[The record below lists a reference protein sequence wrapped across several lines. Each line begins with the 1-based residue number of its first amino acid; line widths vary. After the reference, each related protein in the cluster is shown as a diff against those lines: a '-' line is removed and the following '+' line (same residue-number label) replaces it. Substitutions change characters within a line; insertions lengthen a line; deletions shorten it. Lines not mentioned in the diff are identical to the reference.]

1 MKLFTTDQIA
11 MLDRYTIENEPI
23 TDIDLMERASQQ
35 ISGWIINK
43 FSSNNR
49 IAVFA
54 GPGNN
59 GGDALAVS
67 RMLSEK
73 NFSIDIY
80 LPDFGREPGPSP
92 ATNLQRLRDHG
103 LAKIH
108 PLQESDRLP
117 DLHSYD
123 LLIDGLFGSG
133 LSRPLTGFPSRL
145 VKHMNEA
152 GVQIIAIDIPSGLMG
167 EDNALNDRDSII
179 KAEITLT
186 LQFPKLS
193 FFFAENE
200 QFTGKWEVLPIGIH
214 PEGIVKTET
223 EWRYTD
229 RETAVSLRKTRKRFS
244 HKGTYGHALLIVGSL
259 GKTGAAV
266 LAASGCLRAGAGLV
280 TVHLPKSG
288 IQIMQTAFPEAMVS
302 ADDSENI
309 ISMIPPL
316 ESYRAIGAGPG
327 LGKSYETQMAL
338 YNLLNKCKCPLVID
352 ADGLNILSEN
362 QEWLKLLP
370 AGTILT
376 PHPLEFARLSSK
388 SSSGFEMVNKARDF
402 AKAYNVY
409 VVLKG
414 ANTSIACP
422 DGTCWFNSTG
432 NPGMATGGSGDVL
445 TGILTGLLA
454 QGYSPLEAS
463 LLGVYIHGL
472 SADIC
477 VTNSS
482 EEALLAGD
490 IADHLGAAFASL
502 KSDNNFGKAKKNLQ
516 I

>member
-1 MKLFTTDQIA
+1 MKLFTTAQIA
-11 MLDRYTIENEPI
+11 ELDRYTIENVPI
-23 TDIDLMERASQQ
+23 SDIDLMERASRQ
-35 ISGWIINK
+35 ISGWILNK
-43 FSSNNR
+43 FSADKR

-59 GGDALAVS
+59 GGDAIAVS
-67 RMLSEK
+67 RMLKEK
-73 NFSIDIY
+73 NYSVDLY
-80 LPDFGREPGPSP
+80 LPDFGRELGPSP
-92 ATNLQRLRDHG
+92 AINLQRFKDQG
-103 LAKIH
+103 LAGIYTLH
-108 PLQESDRLP
+108 DSDPLP

-123 LLIDGLFGSG
+123 ILIDGLFGSG
-133 LSRPLTGFPSRL
+133 LSRPLTGFPSKL
-145 VKHMNEA
+145 VKHMNDA
-152 GVQIIAIDIPSGLMG
+152 GVRIIAIDIPSGLMG
-167 EDNALNDRDSII
+167 EDNRLNDTSSII
-179 KAEITLT
+179 KADITLA

-193 FFFAENE
+193 FFFPENE
-200 QFTGKWEVLPIGIH
+200 PFVGEWEVLPIGIH
-214 PEGIVKTET
+214 PEGIENTET

-244 HKGTYGHALLIVGSL
+244 HKGTFGHALLIVGSY

-266 LAASGCLRAGAGLV
+266 LAAKGCLRAGSGLV

-302 ADDSENI
+302 ADESDNI
-309 ISMIPPL
+309 ISQIPSL
-316 ESYRAIGAGPG
+316 DAYSAIGTGPG
-327 LGKSYETQMAL
+327 LGKANETQMAL
-338 YNLLNKCKCPLVID
+338 LKLLRECKCPLVID

-370 AGTILT
+370 EGTILT
-376 PHPLEFARLSSK
+376 PHPLEFARLSSR
-388 SSSGFEMVNKARDF
+388 SSSGYEMVNKAREF
-402 AKAYNVY
+402 ARTYQVY
-409 VVLKG
+409 IVLKG
-414 ANTSIACP
+414 ANTAIACP

-454 QGYSPLEAS
+454 QGYTPLEAA

-490 IADHLGAAFASL
+490 IADHLGKAFASL
-502 KSDNNFGKAKKNLQ
+502 KSEDTFGKAKKNLQ